1 MMRQKKED
9 NALKNSLQ
17 KSDWV
22 NIIKNTRKKQEI
34 KSINRKRLF
43 KNRLIRKISRL
54 RIKLKD

>member
-9 NALKNSLQ
+9 NAQKNSLQ

-22 NIIKNTRKKQEI
+22 NIIKNTSKKQEI

-43 KNRLIRKISRL
+43 KNRLIRKITRL

>member
-1 MMRQKKED
+1 MRLKKED